1 MATKTSLKKTKWSV
15 KHVDEL
21 PAERLEGV
29 KITRVLNETAF
40 DNLGCEYVLLEKGQ
54 HLEPHVHEEAN
65 SFILILSGG
74 GFVQMEDQEIPI
86 GQGHLVYVPAGV
98 LHGFRTLEEPIVMYG
113 FQSPPIIKS
122 QDNVDIVFEKTGTQG
137 KLSSN

>member
-1 MATKTSLKKTKWSV
+1 MKPSSLRKTNWSV
-15 KHVDEL
+15 RHVDEL

-29 KITRVLNETAF
+29 KITRVLDGTAF

-65 SFILILSGG
+65 SFILILSGS
-74 GFVQMEDQEIPI
+74 GFVQIEDREFPI
-86 GQGHLVYVPAGV
+86 HQGHLVYVPAGV
-98 LHGFRTLEEPIVMYG
+98 LHGFRTMEDPIVMYG

-122 QDNVDIVFEKTGTQG
+122 KENVDIVFEKTGNQG
-137 KLSSN
+137 RLISN

>member
-1 MATKTSLKKTKWSV
+1 MTTQIKTNWSV
-15 KHVDEL
+15 RHVDDL

-29 KITRVLNETAF
+29 KITRVLDGTAF

-65 SFILILSGG
+65 SFILILSGS
-74 GFVQMEDQEIPI
+74 GFVQMEDREIPI
-86 GQGHLVYVPAGV
+86 GEGHLVYVPAGV
-98 LHGFRTLEEPIVMYG
+98 SHGFRTVTDPIVMYG

-122 QDNVDIVFEKTGTQG
+122 KDNVDIVFKKTGNQG
-137 KLSSN
+137 KLVG

>member
-1 MATKTSLKKTKWSV
+1 MKPSSLRKTNWSV
-15 KHVDEL
+15 RHVDEL

-29 KITRVLNETAF
+29 KITRVLDGTAF

-65 SFILILSGG
+65 SFILILSGS
-74 GFVQMEDQEIPI
+74 GFVQIEDREFPI
-86 GQGHLVYVPAGV
+86 HQGHLVYVPAGV
-98 LHGFRTLEEPIVMYG
+98 LHGFRTMEDPIVKYG

-122 QDNVDIVFEKTGTQG
+122 KENVDIIFEKTGNQG
-137 KLSSN
+137 RLISN